1 MLTIAE
7 AGARTSL
14 ANRPMLTFRIT
25 DGVPNVVYR
34 RDDEIVWTDPAKTRR
49 A

>member
-7 AGARTSL
+7 AGARTTL

-25 DGVPNVVYR
+25 DGVPDVVYR
-34 RDDEIVWTDPAKTRR
+34 EAGEIVRIDPAKTHR

>member
-34 RDDEIVWTDPAKTRR
+34 RVDDIVWIDPAKTRR

>member
-14 ANRPMLTFRIT
+14 ANRPMLMFRIT

-34 RDDEIVWTDPAKTRR
+34 RDGEIVWIDPAKTRR

>member
-7 AGARTSL
+7 AGARTTL

-25 DGVPNVVYR
+25 DGVPNVVYH
-34 RDDEIVWTDPAKTRR
+34 RDDEIVGDDPAKTRR